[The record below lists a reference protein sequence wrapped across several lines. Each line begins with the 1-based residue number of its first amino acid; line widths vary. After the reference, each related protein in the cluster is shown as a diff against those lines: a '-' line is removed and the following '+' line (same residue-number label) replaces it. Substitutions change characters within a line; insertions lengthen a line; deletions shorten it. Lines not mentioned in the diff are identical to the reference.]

1 MSTSSKRVALVT
13 GGSRGIGLGI
23 AEHLADAGY
32 NLVINGRRPQADV
45 QDTIDALTAR
55 GAEVMYRPMDVSNL
69 DEHQAIMSMINEK
82 FGRLDSL
89 INNAG
94 VAPNVRADIL
104 EDEASPESFDRLINI
119 NLRGPYFLTQAAARW
134 MVRQKQADPDF
145 RGTIINVSS
154 ISATVV
160 SVNRGD
166 YCISKAGVAMATQ
179 LWAARLGEFGLGV
192 FEVRPGVIRT
202 DMTAGVADKYDKL
215 FADGLAVEPRWGEPS
230 DIGKAVTAL
239 ASGELTYATGNV
251 FMVDGGLTI
260 QRL

>member
-32 NLVINGRRPQADV
+32 NLVINGRRPQSDV
-45 QDTIDALTAR
+45 QATLDALSAR
-55 GAEVMYRPMDVSNL
+55 GAEVLYRPMDVSNL
-69 DEHQAIMSMINEK
+69 DEHQAMLNAISEK

-89 INNAG
+89 VNNAG

-119 NLRGPYFLTQAAARW
+119 NLRGPYFLTQATAKW
-134 MVRQKQADPDF
+134 MVKQKKIDADF
-145 RGTIINVSS
+145 KGTIINVSS

-166 YCISKAGVAMATQ
+166 
-179 LWAARLGEFGLGV
+179 
-192 FEVRPGVIRT
+192 
-202 DMTAGVADKYDKL
+202 
-215 FADGLAVEPRWGEPS
+215 
-230 DIGKAVTAL
+230 
-239 ASGELTYATGNV
+239 
-251 FMVDGGLTI
+251 
-260 QRL
+260 